1 MTHFKSQH
9 CYLDWDENNKKS
21 GNYPDSP
28 SNSPSFAAM
37 TLGATDYKE
46 PSMPLKQFFLF
57 CFRV

>member
-1 MTHFKSQH
+1 MTHYKSHH
-9 CYLDWDENNKKS
+9 CHLDWDENNKKR

-37 TLGATDYKE
+37 TLGATDDKE

-57 CFRV
+57 SFRV